1 VGPLK
6 FIPILKRIRWGGRRL
21 GELLNKPI
29 GPFSDY
35 AESWELC
42 DLGQDQSLVVDGP
55 CAGWSLGRLVRERP
69 RELLG
74 KHAGLAQFPL
84 LVKYLDAR
92 DRLSVQVHPD
102 DEIAATSGQ
111 GECGKTEAWVIVAA
125 EEGSCLFAGLRAKVD
140 QAALRKAIAAGSVE
154 ECLNRVEVAEG
165 DCLFIPSGTVHAIG
179 QGIVLAEVQQASDVT
194 FRLFDWNR
202 VDAQGQ
208 PRALHVEEAL
218 KSTNFARGPV
228 HKVTPRKLA
237 GGDRSEELV
246 DCPYF
251 TIRRHFVRDPL
262 PIPDDGRCHVLMAL
276 EGHVRVASPL
286 GNETLTRGE
295 TVLIPATALPV
306 QLAPSTPAT
315 VLEIFWG

>member
-1 VGPLK
+1 MGPLK
-6 FIPILKRIRWGGRRL
+6 FIPVLKRIRWGGRRL

-42 DLGQDQSLVVDGP
+42 DLGQDQSLVADGP

-102 DEIAATSGQ
+102 DEQAAKLGK
-111 GECGKTEAWVIVAA
+111 GERGKTEAWVIVAA
-125 EEGSCLFAGLRAKVD
+125 DEGSCLFAGLRAGVD
-140 QAALRKAIAAGSVE
+140 EAALRNAIAAGGVE
-154 ECLNRVEVAEG
+154 ECLNRIHVAAG
-165 DCLFIPSGTVHAIG
+165 DCLFIPAGTVHAISE
-179 QGIVLAEVQQASDVT
+179 GIVLAEVQQASDVT

-202 VDAQGQ
+202 VDAQGKA
-208 PRALHVEEAL
+208 RALHVEEAL
-218 KSTNFARGPV
+218 KGTNFVRGSV

-251 TIRRHFVRDPL
+251 TIHRHFVRDPM
-262 PIPDDGRCHVLMAL
+262 PIPDDGRCHVLMGL
-276 EGHVRVASPL
+276 EGQVRVASPL
-286 GNETLTRGE
+286 GDQTLALGE
-295 TVLIPATALPV
+295 TILVPAAALPAE
-306 QLAPSTPAT
+306 LAPSTPAT
-315 VLEIFWG
+315 VLEVFWS